1 MTITPPPATLGATG
15 LPAAAIAALQAVLA
29 SHPQVERAVLYGS
42 RALGRQRE
50 ASDID
55 LTLIGSDLNNA
66 TLARIDADLDD
77 LLLPWVIDLSAFSS
91 LRHPALLDHI
101 QRVGVVLYQ
110 RQGLG
115 TLR

>member
-1 MTITPPPATLGATG
+1 M
-15 LPAAAIAALQAVLA
+15 PAAAIAAIQAVLA
-29 SHPQVERAVLYGS
+29 SHPPVERAVLYGS

-55 LTLIGSDLNNA
+55 LTLIGSALNSA
-66 TLARIDADLDD
+66 TLARIDTELDD

-110 RQGLG
+110 RQG
-115 TLR
+115 

>member
-15 LPAAAIAALQAVLA
+15 LPAAAIAAIQAVLA

-42 RALGRQRE
+42 RALVRQRE

-66 TLARIDADLDD
+66 TLARIDVIYDTTLMVLERAAEEGIPPSEAADRLAEEKIRS
-77 LLLPWVIDLSAFSS
+77 P
-91 LRHPALLDHI
+91 
-101 QRVGVVLYQ
+101 
-110 RQGLG
+110 RQ
-115 TLR
+115 